1 MAHVALYLEDAL
13 TRAGLAVDGFL
24 DATLVPDLPAEVGEL
39 FLGVLRSGQILVTPA
54 AFDLLGGWDALE
66 AGWVSAW
73 NTRRIGVGMGD
84 GTRCDLPL
92 DLLHTIRVDL
102 LAAAGHDGVLLLV
115 TTEKVDCPMAM
126 KWEFEVAEESEGWW
140 AS

>member
-1 MAHVALYLEDAL
+1 VAHVALYLEDAL

-39 FLGVLRSGQILVTPA
+39 FLGVLRSGQVLVAPA

-73 NTRRIGVGMGD
+73 NISRIGVGVDD
-84 GTRCDLPL
+84 GTQMRLASRSPVHYTCGPAGGGWAWW
-92 DLLHTIRVDL
+92 RV
-102 LAAAGHDGVLLLV
+102 
-115 TTEKVDCPMAM
+115 
-126 KWEFEVAEESEGWW
+126 VACND
-140 AS
+140 